1 MSPTATGAIDG
12 REDGWI
18 VWTRTFRAP
27 IEDVWKAITEPARLE
42 RWIGTWD
49 GDPRDGKVAFRMTA
63 EGDDIEP
70 SDYDIDA
77 CREPDHLAVS
87 SEFAGTRWELR
98 LDLSEDDGVT
108 TLLFAQRMS
117 DPELAASV
125 GPGWD
130 YYLDRLVAAETGEPV
145 AGVTWDDYF
154 PALADRYRA
163 LLA

>member
-1 MSPTATGAIDG
+1 MSPTATGRIDA
-12 REDGWI
+12 REDGWV

-27 IEDVWKAITEPARLE
+27 IDDVWKAVTEPDRLE

-49 GDPRDGKVAFRMTA
+49 GDPREGKVAFRMTA
-63 EGDDIEP
+63 EGDDVEP
-70 SDYDIDA
+70 GDYDIDL
-77 CREPDHLAVS
+77 CREPEHLAVS

-98 LDLSEDDGVT
+98 LDLAEEAGVT
-108 TLLFAQRMS
+108 TLLFAQRMA

-130 YYLDRLVAAETGEPV
+130 YYLDRLVAAEAGEPV
-145 AGVTWDDYF
+145 AGVVWDDYYPVF
-154 PALADRYRA
+154 ADHYRA